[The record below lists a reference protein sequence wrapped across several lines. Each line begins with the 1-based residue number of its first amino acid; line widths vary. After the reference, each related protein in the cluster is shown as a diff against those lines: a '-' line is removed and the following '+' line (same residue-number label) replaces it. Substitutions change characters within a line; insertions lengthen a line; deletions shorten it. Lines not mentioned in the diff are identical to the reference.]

1 MDKRKLSFVL
11 YDELVRHLLKI
22 LRAINIHGGHL
33 ILVGLK
39 GYAVSWLVKLATFIT
54 SKNTFFLE
62 MHSEYGTNEW
72 LGDLRTRLISAA

>member
-1 MDKRKLSFVL
+1 ML

-39 GYAVSWLVKLATFIT
+39 GFAVSWLVKLATFIT

-72 LGDLRTRLISAA
+72 LGDIRTRLISAA

>member
-1 MDKRKLSFVL
+1 M
-11 YDELVRHLLKI
+11 
-22 LRAINIHGGHL
+22 
-33 ILVGLK
+33 VGLK

-72 LGDLRTRLISAA
+72 LGDLRTRLISAAYSDQPQCFVIDEYRITNNIWF